1 MKKSLDI
8 KKEES
13 PIIFYVA
20 DDLKTIIN
28 IIFEEETF
36 WISQKQMAELFDV
49 EVNTINYHLKEI
61 FKSGELHESSV
72 IRIFRITATDG
83 KSYSTNHYNLD
94 AVISV
99 GYRINSE
106 KATKFRIWAT
116 KTLKE
121 FIIKGFIID
130 DERLKKG
137 KQFGKDY
144 FDELLQKIKEIRASE
159 RRFYQKITDIYSQ
172 CSIDYDKN
180 SDITKT
186 FYATVQNKLHFA
198 TTGKTASEII
208 FNRADRSKENMGLT
222 TWKNA
227 PDGKILKSDTIIAKN
242 YLSKDEISHLNDIVN
257 MYLDYAENQAK
268 RHTAMT
274 MNDWIAKLDSF
285 LAFNEYEI
293 LTNSG
298 KNSHKQ
304 AVQKALKEF
313 KSFRV
318 KQDKMFKSDFD
329 KTAEKYLKSG
339 KKTKC
344 VKNTDKT
351 S

>member
-1 MKKSLDI
+1 M
-8 KKEES
+8 ES
-13 PIIFYVA
+13 PENIRKETSHIIFYVT
-20 DDLKTIIN
+20 DDLKAIID
-28 IIFEEETF
+28 IIFEEDTF
-36 WISQKQMAELFDV
+36 WVSQKQMAELFDV
-49 EVNTINYHLKEI
+49 EIPTVNYHLKEI
-61 FKSGELHESSV
+61 FKSGELNEFSV
-72 IRIFRITATDG
+72 IRKFLITAADG
-83 KSYSTNHYNLD
+83 KNYNTNYYNLD

-130 DERLKKG
+130 DERLKNG
-137 KQFGKDY
+137 QQFGKDY

-172 CSIDYDKN
+172 CSIDYDRN
-180 SDITKT
+180 SDLTKT

-198 TTGKTASEII
+198 ATGNTASEII
-208 FNRADRSKENMGLT
+208 CSRADSAKTNMGLT

-227 PDGKILKSDTIIAKN
+227 PDGKILKDDTLIAKN

-268 RHTAMT
+268 RHKAMT
-274 MNDWIAKLDSF
+274 MKDWISKLDSF
-285 LAFNEYEI
+285 LEFNEYKI
-293 LTNSG
+293 LDNPG
-298 KNSHKQ
+298 KRSHKQ

-313 KSFRV
+313 KTFRIE
-318 KQDKMFKSDFD
+318 QDKMFKSDFD
-329 KTAEKYLKSG
+329 KAAAKYLTTG
-339 KKTKC
+339 KK
-344 VKNTDKT
+344 VK
-351 S
+351 